1 MKQAKKSKVGSGRK
15 KGSVS
20 FSQVTLEQLNEILGP
35 KATVLISRKW
45 AETVGG
51 AGQMVTA
58 TPQNINAAAGIEPAR
73 KKKESKEESEVQ
85 VAVTEW

>member
-1 MKQAKKSKVGSGRK
+1 MKQTKKRKVGSGRK

-20 FSQVTLEQLNEILGP
+20 FSQVTLEQLNDILGP

-45 AETVGG
+45 AETVGI

-58 TPQNINAAAGIEPAR
+58 TPQNICAAAGVKPTR